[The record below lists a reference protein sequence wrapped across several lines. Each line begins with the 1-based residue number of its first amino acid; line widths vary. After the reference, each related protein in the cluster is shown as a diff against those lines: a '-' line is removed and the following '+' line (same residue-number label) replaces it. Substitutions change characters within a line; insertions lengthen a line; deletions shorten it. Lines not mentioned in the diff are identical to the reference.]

1 MEQRQNDFS
10 KGSIPRNIMGLALLR
25 KAIINAPLTLILLI
39 WLGTIGVFA
48 AEAVSQLIG
57 GLASFTT
64 MYFTVC
70 RPLKR
75 RTDGGMGI

>member
-1 MEQRQNDFS
+1 M
-10 KGSIPRNIMGLALLR
+10 
-25 KAIINAPLTLILLI
+25 ILPI
-39 WLGTIGVFA
+39 WLGTTGVFA

>member
-1 MEQRQNDFS
+1 M
-10 KGSIPRNIMGLALLR
+10 ILPIWMG
-25 KAIINAPLTLILLI
+25 T
-39 WLGTIGVFA
+39 TGVFA
-48 AEAVSQLIG
+48 ADAVSQLIG